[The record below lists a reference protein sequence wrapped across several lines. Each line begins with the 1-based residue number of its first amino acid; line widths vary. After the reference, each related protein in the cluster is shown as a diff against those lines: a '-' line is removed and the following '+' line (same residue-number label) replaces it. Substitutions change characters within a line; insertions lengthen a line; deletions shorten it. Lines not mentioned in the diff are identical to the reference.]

1 VAKKV
6 LFYFFSNSCF
16 TLPKV
21 EIHPMHLEF
30 NDPSTTGT
38 GNVQFSKMKSFRRKM
53 QNYFTGS
60 LITKLK
66 PNGFNHQP
74 RTKISKV
81 NLIVFRLI

>member
-1 VAKKV
+1 
-6 LFYFFSNSCF
+6 
-16 TLPKV
+16 
-21 EIHPMHLEF
+21 
-30 NDPSTTGT
+30 
-38 GNVQFSKMKSFRRKM
+38 M

-81 NLIVFRLI
+81 NLIVFRLILIQTLTKLLIL